1 MASEED
7 TVVLGLDII
16 VAIACVH
23 RLCITNTTATMP
35 SIRDQGVTQ
44 TQVSNTSLRIVR
56 ILVKCRLRPTK
67 RRRRRQNTENDD
79 IAFYPMARLRL
90 EVRLTLNT
98 VQPPFFIYGFFR
110 RLLLLFR
117 SSATSCLYYSIQ
129 TTTAIPTQ
137 TVLPCCLIAM

>member
-23 RLCITNTTATMP
+23 RLSITNTTATMP

-44 TQVSNTSLRIVR
+44 TQVSNTTLRIVR

-67 RRRRRQNTENDD
+67 RRRIRQNTEND

-90 EVRLTLNT
+90 EVRLALNI

-137 TVLPCCLIAM
+137 TVLPCCLIVM

>member
-7 TVVLGLDII
+7 TVVLGLDMII

-44 TQVSNTSLRIVR
+44 TQVSNTTLRIVC

-67 RRRRRQNTENDD
+67 QRRRQNTENDD

-90 EVRLTLNT
+90 EVRLALNI
-98 VQPPFFIYGFFR
+98 VQPPFFIYGFFC

-137 TVLPCCLIAM
+137 TVLPCCLIVM

>member
-44 TQVSNTSLRIVR
+44 TQVSNTTLRIVR

-67 RRRRRQNTENDD
+67 RRRRQNTENDD
-79 IAFYPMARLRL
+79 IAFYPMACLRL
-90 EVRLTLNT
+90 GSKVGFEYCTASLLHIRFLSPALTS
-98 VQPPFFIYGFFR
+98 VQE
-110 RLLLLFR
+110 
-117 SSATSCLYYSIQ
+117 
-129 TTTAIPTQ
+129 
-137 TVLPCCLIAM
+137 